1 MVKRKS
7 QPIMSSES
15 SSDSEFGSDLDME
28 LMSLAKKKK
37 TSRLASNSPRVEE
50 SSDSSDSSDD
60 DSEPEASMQCMKRE
74 LKQQQ
79 QPTEEEESGT
89 SSGEDSDDESGSSS
103 SSSDSESSEESD
115 DEKMEDVEDR
125 ATLNALS
132 DTERVRHET
141 EPVNKSGINNN
152 EQSEKQGKKV
162 ESEPKVLSE
171 DESDSSSSEDSDDES
186 GSSSSDSESSD
197 ESEDEKMG
205 DVGDR
210 VRLNALSEEERETD
224 IFESSERHGAEPVIK
239 SELVHEQP
247 EKQEERAVL
256 ETIANPVLSES
267 ESDSSSSDSDSDDE
281 SGSSSSGSDSEFN
294 DEQNDDRARG
304 STELSM
310 KEPEIEIN
318 SVSKSEI
325 KHEQSEELEE
335 KCEPEPKVDQE
346 PSSEEESSSSSSDDS
361 SDDESESS
369 SSSDSECDD
378 GNEDTTVAVGLS
390 NVLPVKER
398 EPEAL
403 EYIEQHVVEPAVNNE
418 VNPKQPDEQAEKN
431 DSEPEEGEVLSED
444 ESSSSSS
451 DDSDSDDSSGSSSS
465 SSDSEFSDGYDDNMM
480 GDEQDRARL
489 NAMSEKDR
497 EMEIFERFER
507 HEAMKARWELERK
520 LKVSK
525 KPEST
530 KDEESQPPQKKMKMD
545 EVKELGQKT
554 LQEEP
559 PKIETSRSSQSSPE
573 SSFDLKERSKERK
586 KNIAA
591 NRTDDKRSNA
601 MAMLKAQREG
611 KAKRDDEEANEVAQ
625 RKPEIKNGL
634 ENIAAG
640 KSSQKFKSSNI
651 YIDEWVS
658 DSEDD
663 KKFENYSRSGS
674 SSGCGSDRQSSID
687 EEMWDFKERKPA
699 TISNKEELEKLRI
712 SRHKIERFISL
723 PMFNKVVQNCFV
735 RINIGNNNGKPV
747 YRVAEIVGVVETDKV
762 YQFGNCRTNKGFKLK
777 HGNQERVFR
786 MEFISNQDFTDSEY
800 QKWLSACEASGTT
813 LPRVDTVEKKQRAIN
828 EAMQY
833 EFNDADID
841 KIIKEKNKFRA
852 NPTNYAMKKMQLMM
866 ERDAAQLSGENDL
879 AHELNAQIR
888 ELEERA
894 NNLDR
899 KRSSVISYINNRQR
913 RCNVKDTEKANK
925 EKIWATQGMN
935 IEDPFTRRPTRP
947 RMLFKPSH
955 KENEVPTVYTQAP
968 PPPPPPRR
976 MKKPDEKKPASD
988 VYDNLYFLHDFE
1000 INLDVPLPV
1009 GAIDILPNP
1018 VERPVKT
1025 SGPKRSLNL
1034 EDFKKSRD
1042 II

>member
-7 QPIMSSES
+7 QSIMSSES

-50 SSDSSDSSDD
+50 SSDSDSSDD
-60 DSEPEASMQCMKRE
+60 ESEPEASMQCMKRE
-74 LKQQQ
+74 TKH
-79 QPTEEEESGT
+79 
-89 SSGEDSDDESGSSS
+89 S

-115 DEKMEDVEDR
+115 DEKMEEVE
-125 ATLNALS
+125 
-132 DTERVRHET
+132 
-141 EPVNKSGINNN
+141 
-152 EQSEKQGKKV
+152 
-162 ESEPKVLSE
+162 
-171 DESDSSSSEDSDDES
+171 
-186 GSSSSDSESSD
+186 
-197 ESEDEKMG
+197 
-205 DVGDR
+205 
-210 VRLNALSEEERETD
+210 
-224 IFESSERHGAEPVIK
+224 
-239 SELVHEQP
+239 
-247 EKQEERAVL
+247 
-256 ETIANPVLSES
+256 
-267 ESDSSSSDSDSDDE
+267 
-281 SGSSSSGSDSEFN
+281 
-294 DEQNDDRARG
+294 
-304 STELSM
+304 
-310 KEPEIEIN
+310 
-318 SVSKSEI
+318 
-325 KHEQSEELEE
+325 
-335 KCEPEPKVDQE
+335 
-346 PSSEEESSSSSSDDS
+346 
-361 SDDESESS
+361 
-369 SSSDSECDD
+369 
-378 GNEDTTVAVGLS
+378 
-390 NVLPVKER
+390 

-403 EYIEQHVVEPAVNNE
+403 ENIVQHVVEPAVNNE
-418 VNPKQPDEQAEKN
+418 VNPKQPDEQAVNN

-545 EVKELGQKT
+545 EVKELDQKT
-554 LQEEP
+554 QQKEP

-611 KAKRDDEEANEVAQ
+611 KAKRDDEEANEMAQ

-640 KSSQKFKSSNI
+640 KSSQKLKSSDI

-747 YRVAEIVGVVETDKV
+747 YRVAEIVGVVETGKV
-762 YQFGNCRTNKGFKLK
+762 YQFGNCRTNKGFQLK

-866 ERDAAQLSGENDL
+866 ERDAAQLSGENNL
-879 AHELNAQIR
+879 ARELNTQIR

-913 RCNVKDTEKANK
+913 KCNVKDTEKANK
-925 EKIWATQGMN
+925 EKIWATQGMH

-976 MKKPDEKKPASD
+976 MKRPDEKKPASNVND
-988 VYDNLYFLHDFE
+988 SLYFLHDFD

>member
-50 SSDSSDSSDD
+50 SSDSDSSDD
-60 DSEPEASMQCMKRE
+60 DSEPDASMQCMKRE
-74 LKQQQ
+74 TKQQQ
-79 QPTEEEESGT
+79 QAEEEESGT
-89 SSGEDSDDESGSSS
+89 SSGEDSDDESESSS

-125 ATLNALS
+125 IALNALS
-132 DTERVRHET
+132 GTERVRHQT

-152 EQSEKQGKKV
+152 EQSEKQEEKV
-162 ESEPKVLSE
+162 ESEKKANQVLSE
-171 DESDSSSSEDSDDES
+171 DESDSSSSDSDDES
-186 GSSSSDSESSD
+186 GSSSSSSSSDSESSE

-205 DVGDR
+205 DAGDQI
-210 VRLNALSEEERETD
+210 RLNALSEKEREID

-247 EKQEERAVL
+247 EKQEAVL

-267 ESDSSSSDSDSDDE
+267 ESDSSSSNSDSDDE
-281 SGSSSSGSDSEFN
+281 SGSSSSGSDSESN
-294 DEQNDDRARG
+294 DEQDDDRARG

-310 KEPEIEIN
+310 KQPEIEIN
-318 SVSKSEI
+318 SVSKSEM

-335 KCEPEPKVDQE
+335 RCKPEPTVDQV
-346 PSSEEESSSSSSDDS
+346 SSEEESSSSSSDDS

-378 GNEDTTVAVGLS
+378 GNEDKTVAAGLS

-403 EYIEQHVVEPAVNNE
+403 ENIEGHVVEPAVNNE
-418 VNPKQPDEQAEKN
+418 VNPKQPDEQAVNN

-530 KDEESQPPQKKMKMD
+530 KDEKSQPPQKKIKMD

-554 LQEEP
+554 QQEEP
-559 PKIETSRSSQSSPE
+559 PKREASHSSSSPE

-586 KNIAA
+586 KNVEAKRI
-591 NRTDDKRSNA
+591 DDKRSNA
-601 MAMLKAQREG
+601 MAMLKAQRQD
-611 KAKRDDEEANEVAQ
+611 KVNEMAQ

-663 KKFENYSRSGS
+663 KKFESYSRLGS

-747 YRVAEIVGVVETDKV
+747 YRVAEIVGVVETGKV
-762 YQFGNCRTNKGFKLK
+762 YQFGNCRTNKGFQLK

-786 MEFISNQDFTDSEY
+786 MEFISNQDFTDTEY

-879 AHELNAQIR
+879 ARELNAQIR

-925 EKIWATQGMN
+925 ENIRTTQSMN

-976 MKKPDEKKPASD
+976 MKKPDEKKPASN
-988 VYDNLYFLHDFE
+988 VNSNLYFLHDFE
-1000 INLDVPLPV
+1000 INLDVSLPV